1 MHYKN
6 FRKNICHLY
15 DLCRHSP
22 ADKMNIGALLAGL
35 FSGIIGGMG
44 LGGGAVL
51 IIYLTVFK
59 DMEQLKAQGIN
70 LLFFIPIAL
79 VAVIIYSFK
88 KQIKWKTTLPLAI
101 GGVLG
106 AAGGFF
112 LTDIIG
118 GNITAKLFG
127 GFLILL
133 GIKEIFSKQAK
144 GS

>member
-1 MHYKN
+1 
-6 FRKNICHLY
+6 
-15 DLCRHSP
+15 
-22 ADKMNIGALLAGL
+22 MNIGALLAGL

-51 IIYLTVFK
+51 IIYLSVFK
-59 DMEQLKAQGIN
+59 DVEQLKAQGIN

-79 VAVIIYSFK
+79 VAVIIYALK
-88 KQIKWKTTLPLAI
+88 KQIKWKLTIPIAI
-101 GGVLG
+101 GGILG

-118 GNITAKLFG
+118 GNFTAKLFG

-133 GIKEIFSKQAK
+133 GIKEIFSKQSK